1 MGGAY
6 WLPSTRKRCHSLANF
21 FKKSPTFFRDHL
33 FERITFSESHLLFIN
48 LTPTPKV
55 PLSINLKKRSS
66 LFSIL
71 TSLHPPKVPLSI
83 KSKKKIPYLFSWS
96 SSAGVNHFVRI
107 PSLVFLFQPLPPK
120 RALLSLN
127 LKNTVP
133 LNPNFFF
140 FYSNSPPPQKKR
152 GAVFVHAVIYQIS
165 LKILY
170 LFSWSSVW
178 VSHFLQIPSLFFFNS
193 NPHPPKRVPF
203 SISLKIPYL
212 FSWSSAWENNFLRIL
227 FLFFIL
233 TPHPRGSLIYLFFS
247 KISYLFS

>member
-1 MGGAY
+1 MIIIC
-6 WLPSTRKRCHSLANF
+6 W
-21 FKKSPTFFRDHL
+21 
-33 FERITFSESHLLFIN
+33 SESFCPNPISCFFIPT
-48 LTPTPKV
+48 LTPQKG
-55 PLSINLKKRSS
+55 PLIFEFEKYRTL
-66 LFSIL
+66 
-71 TSLHPPKVPLSI
+71 
-83 KSKKKIPYLFSWS
+83 KSKL
-96 SSAGVNHFVRI
+96 
-107 PSLVFLFQPLPPK
+107 
-120 RALLSLN
+120 
-127 LKNTVP
+127 
-133 LNPNFFF
+133 FF